1 MDALAL
7 LCNLYGDGPATLRR
21 LRDAGCSELSDLA
34 RFSGE
39 QLARVLDASPAAAR
53 RFRHEAELLA
63 ARGLDAVD
71 VAESKLA
78 ASAVSHTATA
88 GSAATDEPRSP
99 LERALAAWRAA
110 DDAASAAEDDS
121 DDGALHDDRSE
132 DASDDEAREHAPTQT
147 AALRLASDASY
158 RAEPALRAG
167 TPLRPELVEGLDAV
181 VCARLRQAG
190 IEHAEE
196 LLTAELL
203 DLSSASDVALTRLM
217 RIQGHVRRL
226 VAPDSTGLLVPHP
239 RRQERFSPDPLAAEL
254 REREREDTDTGSGP
268 FA

>member
-21 LRDAGCSELSDLA
+21 LRDAGCNELSDLA

-39 QLARVLDASPAAAR
+39 QLARVLDASPTAAR

-63 ARGLDAVD
+63 ARGLDT
-71 VAESKLA
+71 AEAADAHLA
-78 ASAVSHTATA
+78 ASAVSQPACV
-88 GSAATDEPRSP
+88 GSAAAEEPRSP

-110 DDAASAAEDDS
+110 DDAAAAAEA
-121 DDGALHDDRSE
+121 GGGE
-132 DASDDEAREHAPTQT
+132 DVLREDPTADECEDESREHAPTRD
-147 AALRLASDASY
+147 AVLRLASDASVP
-158 RAEPALRAG
+158 AETPVRAG

-181 VCARLRQAG
+181 VCTRLRQAG

-203 DLSSASDVALTRLM
+203 DLSSACDVALTRLM

-254 REREREDTDTGSGP
+254 RERSREDADSSSGP